1 MFPRHETISLSRSLS
16 LHTRCPPPLFLLLL
30 LLLPELGLLLGL
42 LLVLGLL
49 LEERGRPQPALL
61 LLLLLGGRQRRR
73 VGVGGARGV
82 ALALGERPRAVRVV
96 AVVRVVA
103 CKRVDGECEPSR
115 RWFGCLALLFMN
127 FILNA
132 PTCCQTPTPVMPYLQ
147 LPKPNQADNGTLK

>member
-1 MFPRHETISLSRSLS
+1 MKPSLSRSLS
-16 LHTRCPPPLFLLLL
+16 LHTRCPPPLFLLILLL

-82 ALALGERPRAVRVV
+82 ALALGEGPRAVRVV

-103 CKRVDGECEPSR
+103 CKRVDNGEGKPSR
-115 RWFGCLALLFMN
+115 
-127 FILNA
+127 
-132 PTCCQTPTPVMPYLQ
+132 
-147 LPKPNQADNGTLK
+147 